1 MSEVSNR
8 NNDAAASRKNDAA
21 ESHTNDAAASHK
33 NNAAAK
39 SSPLGG
45 GSLWGKLLKFGVPLA
60 ISVALCVMLFRNVDM
75 AEMMRIIREDCD
87 FRYIGLS
94 VLIGIIPII
103 VRAQRWGIQLR
114 AIDVNPPFR
123 ILFYSIFGTYAFN
136 IVFPRLGEVWRSGYI
151 AYRQD
156 APFSEVFG
164 SMVADRMAD
173 TITVALLTLVTCI
186 FASGPFVKF
195 VAAYPQAYNA
205 ISSLLSSPWFWAAC
219 AALCLGFW
227 ALMKYGKSGPIR
239 KVRNFVK
246 GLWDGFAAIVKMKG
260 KGRWL
265 LLTAILWTCYF
276 TQMWVAFYAFPFT
289 RGLIAENG
297 IMVVFICYM
306 LSTISMGIPSNG
318 GIGPYQTAVL
328 FGMQLFGPAAVM
340 ASASSAEAFRTASL
354 AFGNTLLGAQTLTFI
369 IGGIIVFIL
378 IAADRRHNA
387 RNRSHI

>member
-1 MSEVSNR
+1 M
-8 NNDAAASRKNDAA
+8 
-21 ESHTNDAAASHK
+21 
-33 NNAAAK
+33 K
-39 SSPLGG
+39 S
-45 GSLWGKLLKFGVPLA
+45 
-60 ISVALCVMLFRNVDM
+60 
-75 AEMMRIIREDCD
+75 
-87 FRYIGLS
+87 
-94 VLIGIIPII
+94 
-103 VRAQRWGIQLR
+103 
-114 AIDVNPPFR
+114 
-123 ILFYSIFGTYAFN
+123 
-136 IVFPRLGEVWRSGYI
+136 
-151 AYRQD
+151 
-156 APFSEVFG
+156 
-164 SMVADRMAD
+164 
-173 TITVALLTLVTCI
+173 
-186 FASGPFVKF
+186 
-195 VAAYPQAYNA
+195 
-205 ISSLLSSPWFWAAC
+205 
-219 AALCLGFW
+219 
-227 ALMKYGKSGPIR
+227 
-239 KVRNFVK
+239 
-246 GLWDGFAAIVKMKG
+246 

-328 FGMQLFGPAAVM
+328 FGMQLFAPAAVM